1 MNYYTLI
8 KTAGPKEKI
17 GKYRIT
23 DPVLIYFINNFE
35 HLIDWNTIEDEKS
48 IQEQITQKLVHNVFQ
63 PSNYFLQD
71 INLQKEFAHS
81 MDLPFVQRAETLYGS
96 GDIDGAKHAVLYGY
110 NKQKKDVIEEW
121 DSYLWEN
128 TEYRK
133 NPAFVFLV
141 MNALVRTSNPKT
153 KRPPPELNA
162 AALAGV
168 WDKMHATQI
177 PQFDIMKTYNKEV
190 IKSRQNQQDSIESRK
205 DVTGWIR
212 VPSKV
217 NDPENF
223 NKNVQYLMSL
233 CQGKKVC
240 VERDGMARSYLN
252 QGDFHIYLENG
263 DTKVVIRLEGNKVSE
278 IRGYANKQ
286 PNAYWEEVYDF
297 LKKSNFEY
305 EDNTFYK
312 NLMKEAS
319 INLDLQEG
327 KYEEVME
334 EFKKSPLETYIKLSK
349 KNKANFPQ
357 LRGYVV
363 NAAAQKIEQ
372 AIGKFNSLFPRY
384 FMPVEKRSRPFSIL
398 STFQQIVRVYEEL
411 PRDIQQDIPETTMT
425 KFIKL
430 SQQVTKSL
438 PETYAKVP
446 KDLLKYIDREQV
458 VKNLPKVL
466 RRAPELV
473 GEILTDEEVANLN
486 PKEVTKYI
494 SDYIKGT
501 LKGERMYPAF
511 EWDRLPQVFRKYVTD
526 NDKFLFAQKIL
537 QNMQAGY
544 TAFGPADIPKDLLP
558 YIDLGSLAKLWDKEL
573 LNRQYIIYR
582 EDDNAIPKEVLPY
595 MDWAALQAVAKH
607 QILMYGNVKE
617 YFKIPEY
624 IRKYIPEQ
632 EIAMTLMEDNIYRL
646 PYQDDKT
653 LKFLLPYFDKKEIE
667 TIHRQNLVNNP
678 SLQLPTK
685 EHLYQTLGVQDVT
698 DEERMQYWKN
708 FVDNIHVIT
717 QPLLH
722 LIAMMPEQ
730 IWNTLPT
737 ETKDKYF
744 WAFAQYSNN
753 FKIDTNRIYIPW
765 FFRNHKP
772 STQQIPQLD
781 QNVNP
786 QQPPQIQASKNW
798 YKKTKLSQQRYKIVK
813 HS

>member
-1 MNYYTLI
+1 MNI
-8 KTAGPKEKI
+8 
-17 GKYRIT
+17 
-23 DPVLIYFINNFE
+23 
-35 HLIDWNTIEDEKS
+35 
-48 IQEQITQKLVHNVFQ
+48 
-63 PSNYFLQD
+63 
-71 INLQKEFAHS
+71 
-81 MDLPFVQRAETLYGS
+81 PFVAEAETQYRLGNAK
-96 GDIDGAKHAVLYGY
+96 GAERTVLDGY
-110 NKQKKDVIEEW
+110 NKQKNDKIEEW
-121 DSYLWEN
+121 WNYVRNEN
-128 TEYRK
+128 DDYGR
-133 NPAFVFLV
+133 NSAFVFLV
-141 MNALVRTSNPKT
+141 MNDLIHTSNPKT

-190 IKSRQNQQDSIESRK
+190 IKSTRDQQEAIEERK

-212 VPSKV
+212 VPSKI

-223 NKNVQYLMSL
+223 NKNVRYLMSL

-263 DTKVVIRLEGNKVSE
+263 DTKVVIRLEGNKVAE

-297 LKKSNFEY
+297 LKQSNFEY
-305 EDNTFYK
+305 ENNSFYK

-319 INLDLQEG
+319 VNLTLQEG

-334 EFKKSPLETYIKLSK
+334 EFKKNPVETYIKLSK

-372 AIGKFNSLFPRY
+372 EINKFNSLFPR
-384 FMPVEKRSRPFSIL
+384 FSMPVEKRSRPFSIL
-398 STFQQIVRVYEEL
+398 NAFQQIVRVYEEL
-411 PRDIQQDIPETTMT
+411 PRDIQQNIPEITMT

-446 KDLLKYIDREQV
+446 KDLLKYIDRDKV

-494 SDYIKGT
+494 SDYIRNT

-511 EWDRLPQVFRKYVTD
+511 EWDKLPQVFRKYVTD

-537 QNMQAGY
+537 QSLQYG
-544 TAFGPADIPKDLLP
+544 TFAFGPDMPKDLLP
-558 YIDLGSLAKLWDKEL
+558 YADLGGLAKLWDKEL
-573 LNRQYIIYR
+573 LDKQYIIYR
-582 EDDNAIPKEVLPY
+582 EDERAIPKEVLPY
-595 MDWAALQAVAKH
+595 MDLAALKAVAKH
-607 QILMYGNVKE
+607 QVLMYGNVKE
-617 YFKIPEY
+617 YLKIPEY
-624 IRKYIPEQ
+624 IRKYITEQ
-632 EIAMTLMEDNIYRL
+632 EIAMTLKEALLGVEDAIYKL
-646 PYQDDKT
+646 PYHDDKT
-653 LKFLLPYFDKKEIE
+653 LRFLLPYFNKREIE
-667 TIHRQNLVNNP
+667 TVHRQNLVKSP
-678 SLQLPTK
+678 TLKLPIK
-685 EHLYQTLGVQDVT
+685 EPFYQTLGVQDVT

-708 FVDNIHVIT
+708 FINDNNVIT
-717 QPLLH
+717 RPVLN
-722 LIAMMPEQ
+722 IISMMPEQ
-730 IWNTLPT
+730 IWHTLPT

-744 WAFAQYSNN
+744 WAFSQYSNN
-753 FKIDTNRIYIPW
+753 FTIDTNKIYIPW
-765 FFRNHKP
+765 FFRNYQP
-772 STQQIPQLD
+772 STQQNPQ
-781 QNVNP
+781 VNP
-786 QQPPQIQASKNW
+786 IGNQQQPPQIQASNW
-798 YKKTKLSQQRYKIVK
+798 YKQVNKTNVKFAAEQTNKICYLSFLIPSKK
-813 HS
+813 ET